1 MVSTQL
7 TPAAL
12 DRLHSAMAAHVERGE
27 FPGLV
32 TLVATRDQAHVDLI
46 GKTAFENGQPMQRE
60 TVFRVASLTKPVVAA
75 ATLMLVDDGRLSL
88 GDSVDRW
95 LPELANR
102 RVLKRIDGPL
112 DETVPA
118 KRPLT
123 VDDLLTNRLGYG
135 VLTEP
140 TFNPPFPI
148 VNASKDLELALFEP
162 DPRTPHAA
170 DEWMKRF
177 GSLPLMYQPGE
188 RWLYNVGFLILG
200 VLVARVADQ
209 PLGDFLREHVF
220 DPLGMRSTGFW
231 LPAERTRGLP
241 SYYMTNFETGKLEPR
256 RQSPPDE
263 WSRPP
268 AFPSGAGGLL
278 STVDDFLS
286 FGRMLLNGGEAD
298 GKRLFSDRLVA
309 AMTTNYLTPEQIA
322 GAGVVL
328 NGNGWGYGV
337 SVVTKPDADWPVP
350 GRYGWSGGYGTSWFN
365 DPHRGLIAIA
375 LTQVSDFLWN
385 GAQAE
390 FAKLVGTV

>member
-12 DRLHSAMAAHVERGE
+12 ERLHSAMAAHVERGE
-27 FPGLV
+27 FPGMV
-32 TLVATRDQAHVDLI
+32 TLVATRDQVHVDPI

-60 TVFRVASLTKPVVAA
+60 TVFRVASLTKPVLAA
-75 ATLMLVDDGRLSL
+75 ATLMLVDEGRISLS
-88 GDSVDRW
+88 DSVDRW

-102 RVLKRIDGPL
+102 RVIKRIDGPL

-118 KRPLT
+118 RRAIT

-135 VLTEP
+135 MLTEP
-140 TFNPPFPI
+140 TFNPPFPV
-148 VNASKDLELALFEP
+148 VNASSELELALFVP
-162 DPRTPHAA
+162 DPRSPLAP
-170 DEWMKRF
+170 DEWMRRF

-209 PLGDFLREHVF
+209 PLGDFLRERVL
-220 DPLGMRSTGFW
+220 DPLSMRSTGFW
-231 LPAERTRGLP
+231 LPAERARGLP
-241 SYYMTNFETGKLEPR
+241 SYYMTSFETGKLELQR
-256 RQSPPDE
+256 ASPPDE

-278 STVDDFLS
+278 STVDDLLS
-286 FGRMLLNGGEAD
+286 FGRMLLNSGEAN
-298 GKRLFSDRLVA
+298 GRRLLSARSVA
-309 AMTTNYLTPEQIA
+309 AMTTNYLTPGQIA
-322 GAGVVL
+322 GAGVLL

-337 SVVTKPDADWPVP
+337 SVVTAPDADWPVP
-350 GRYGWSGGYGTSWFN
+350 GRYGWSGGYGTNWFN

-390 FAKLVGTV
+390 FAKLVATL